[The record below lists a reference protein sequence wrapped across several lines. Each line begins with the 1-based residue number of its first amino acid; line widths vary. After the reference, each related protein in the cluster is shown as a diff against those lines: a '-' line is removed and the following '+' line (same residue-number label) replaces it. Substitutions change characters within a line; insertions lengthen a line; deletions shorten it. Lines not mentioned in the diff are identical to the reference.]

1 MEKSVVK
8 NEFEC
13 QEKCIDYESRC
24 KSCNVYLE
32 ENDVICELN
41 NKTRLMKAA
50 DFKRKRGSTYYD
62 LVQVSSV
69 VCVNSFKLRFLGSY
83 LNSLIGDLDNSR
95 FTKSRFR
102 SLITE
107 TKYIFVFLALSTKFE
122 WQNTMGNIYFCLFVF
137 FFLTFSTK
145 FEWQNTI
152 PSGLVL
158 TLSSIFISSE
168 EMNRRIIFA
177 VKQWNWLDGISSI
190 YFPCLSIY
198 HWCLLELNS
207 CRCKVH

>member
-13 QEKCIDYESRC
+13 QEKCIEKESRC
-24 KSCNVYLE
+24 KSCNVYPE

-50 DFKRKRGSTYYD
+50 DFKRKRGSTYYG

-95 FTKSRFR
+95 FTKSRFH

-107 TKYIFVFLALSTKFE
+107 TTYIFVFLALSTKFE
-122 WQNTMGNIYFCLFVF
+122 
-137 FFLTFSTK
+137 
-145 FEWQNTI
+145 
-152 PSGLVL
+152 
-158 TLSSIFISSE
+158 
-168 EMNRRIIFA
+168 
-177 VKQWNWLDGISSI
+177 
-190 YFPCLSIY
+190 
-198 HWCLLELNS
+198 
-207 CRCKVH
+207 

>member
-13 QEKCIDYESRC
+13 QEKCIEKESRC
-24 KSCNVYLE
+24 KSCNVYPE

-50 DFKRKRGSTYYD
+50 DFKRKRGSTYYG

-102 SLITE
+102 SLTTE
-107 TKYIFVFLALSTKFE
+107 NTYIFFFSSFKKVRMEKYDGKYIF
-122 WQNTMGNIYFCLFVF
+122 LFVF
-137 FFLTFSTK
+137 FFNFFNKVRMTK
-145 FEWQNTI
+145 NDFFVFCVY
-152 PSGLVL
+152 LV
-158 TLSSIFISSE
+158 I
-168 EMNRRIIFA
+168 
-177 VKQWNWLDGISSI
+177 DI
-190 YFPCLSIY
+190 YFVRGNQSTNYFCS
-198 HWCLLELNS
+198 
-207 CRCKVH
+207 

>member
-13 QEKCIDYESRC
+13 QQKCIENESRC

-32 ENDVICELN
+32 ENNVICELN
-41 NKTRLMKAA
+41 NKTRLMKAG
-50 DFKRKRGSTYYD
+50 DFKKRRGSTYYG

-102 SLITE
+102 SLTTE
-107 TKYIFVFLALSTKFE
+107 IHIFLFFWLFQESSNGKIRWEIYIFV
-122 WQNTMGNIYFCLFVF
+122 CL

-145 FEWQNTI
+145 FE
-152 PSGLVL
+152 
-158 TLSSIFISSE
+158 
-168 EMNRRIIFA
+168 
-177 VKQWNWLDGISSI
+177 
-190 YFPCLSIY
+190 
-198 HWCLLELNS
+198 
-207 CRCKVH
+207 

>member
-13 QEKCIDYESRC
+13 QEKCTEKESRC

-41 NKTRLMKAA
+41 DKTRLMKAA
-50 DFKRKRGSTYYD
+50 DFKKRRGSTYYG

-102 SLITE
+102 SLTTE
-107 TKYIFVFLALSTKFE
+107 IHIFLFFWLFQESSNGKIRWEIYIFV
-122 WQNTMGNIYFCLFVF
+122 CL

-145 FEWQNTI
+145 FE
-152 PSGLVL
+152 
-158 TLSSIFISSE
+158 
-168 EMNRRIIFA
+168 
-177 VKQWNWLDGISSI
+177 
-190 YFPCLSIY
+190 
-198 HWCLLELNS
+198 
-207 CRCKVH
+207 